1 MGGTES
7 TRKVSFAV
15 DEEDNV
21 RVLHGVKL
29 SEEVLQRMR
38 GATREADVR
47 PPPGDSHREEPV
59 PKPVTPD
66 PPRPSPPLQPS
77 EPPRPSEPLR
87 PSESPLPDTTSEHTL
102 PHHPTSLLHLP
113 LAGAHS
119 LPLSLRYEREQA
131 IMREE
136 LARITRREREVAR
149 EDLRKALR
157 RERGITHTEAERAK
171 NLPAELDEWGKQ
183 LERKEAELKK
193 QEAFY
198 REKLTELEKKNLE
211 YYKQAREQFREA
223 ASRMEARVKPR
234 STEPACPTL
243 QSQILQCYRDNR
255 DQTLRCSDLAK
266 EYMQCID
273 AAKKNLLVNH
283 G

>member
-59 PKPVTPD
+59 LKPVTPD

-87 PSESPLPDTTSEHTL
+87 PSESPLPSEPPRPSVAEVQEEL
-102 PHHPTSLLHLP
+102 RR
-113 LAGAHS
+113 
-119 LPLSLRYEREQA
+119 RYEREQA

-136 LARITRREREVAR
+136 LVRITRREREAAR

-157 RERGITHTEAERAK
+157 RERGVTHTEAERAK
-171 NLPAELDEWGKQ
+171 NLGKQ

-223 ASRMEARVKPR
+223 ANRMEARVKPR
-234 STEPACPTL
+234 STAPACPTL
-243 QSQILQCYRDNR
+243 QGQILQCYRDNR